1 MEHRE
6 LDFMNTKEINPKT
19 ETMRAVIVSHILFS
33 LVIFAGGCATIFNKS
48 DQDIAFSSDPP
59 GVTVRVNGIP
69 KGKTPVTIPIPRSTS
84 KPTIRFELAGYE
96 PAEITLARTM
106 SGTTAGNLI
115 LGGIIGVAFD
125 AMTGKGYSYK
135 DDHLHVELTLLP
147 QTKSPAD

>member
-6 LDFMNTKEINPKT
+6 LDFMDTKEINLQRKS
-19 ETMRAVIVSHILFS
+19 MRAVVASHIL
-33 LVIFAGGCATIFNKS
+33 LIAILAGGGCATIFNKS
-48 DQDIAFSSDPP
+48 DQDIAFSSNPP
-59 GVTVRVNGIP
+59 GATVRVNGIA
-69 KGKTPVTIPIPRSTS
+69 KGKTPVTIPIPRSAS
-84 KPTIRFELAGYE
+84 KPIIRFELAGYE

-135 DDHLHVELTLLP
+135 DDRLHVELTPLP